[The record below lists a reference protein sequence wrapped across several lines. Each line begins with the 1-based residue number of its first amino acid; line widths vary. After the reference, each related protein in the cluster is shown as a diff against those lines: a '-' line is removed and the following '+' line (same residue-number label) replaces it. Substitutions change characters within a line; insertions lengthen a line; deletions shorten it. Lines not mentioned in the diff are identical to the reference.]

1 MMNTKQKRVI
11 NNTLK
16 SGKCWIIQSTTKIQA
31 NKKSSFSQ
39 KGSKFQQEKCKSQQ
53 EDSSSNGVLWLLKL
67 PCFCF
72 CGDDNHRH

>member
-16 SGKCWIIQSTTKIQA
+16 SGKCWIIQSTTKIEA

-39 KGSKFQQEKCKSQQ
+39 RGSKFQQEKCKSQQ
-53 EDSSSNGVLWLLKL
+53 EKTANLTNLEGLELQWCTMVA
-67 PCFCF
+67 
-72 CGDDNHRH
+72 